1 MFLAQFEGL
10 CVKHSRCLFIAT
22 SLIMSGHAVATDNM
36 YGVTT
41 LGYAKANLASTS
53 ANTTS
58 YKLAVGYQ
66 FAEKWYAE
74 FGYHQLSKQSM
85 IEQLP
90 TTVEGVNAADFGL
103 NADALGISVLGKAS
117 SNYGELFYRLGI
129 LNVDIEGQTLT
140 EGAGCEFGTATPF
153 TIGTGESYNLCEF
166 DEGVAAGQIGI
177 GFDFYLGV
185 NLLLRTEVE
194 HIRGEQGF
202 EQNGAYIGLR
212 YNFR

>member
-1 MFLAQFEGL
+1 MKL
-10 CVKHSRCLFIAT
+10 SRCLFIAT
-22 SLIMSGHAVATDNM
+22 SFILSGHAVATDNM

-41 LGYAKANLASTS
+41 LGYAKTSLESTS
-53 ANTTS
+53 ASKTS

-74 FGYHQLSKQSM
+74 FGYHQLANQSLV
-85 IEQLP
+85 EQLP
-90 TTVEGVNAADFGL
+90 TTIEGLSATDFGL
-103 NADALGISVLGKAS
+103 KADALGISVLGKAT
-117 SNYGELFYRLGI
+117 SNYGELYYRLGI
-129 LNVDIEGQTLT
+129 LNVDVEGQNLSSG
-140 EGAGCEFGTATPF
+140 EGCEFGTPAPF
-153 TIGTGESYNLCEF
+153 NLDSGESLTLCEF

-202 EQNGAYIGLR
+202 EHNGAYIGLR
-212 YNFR
+212 YNFN